1 METVPVK
8 SAFLRDRLPA
18 LMALLSRVLPDRP
31 LALLTVLA
39 LVLPALIWPLAAWG
53 QFSQPKVTYERFKW
67 KMYSAPH
74 FDVYYYPEEEA
85 FLEQMVS
92 FAESAYLKLSEDL
105 DHELS
110 VRIPLIYY
118 KTHPEFAQTNITMQE
133 LPEAVGAFAEPVQN
147 RMVLPID
154 GPPDKVYK
162 LLTHELTHIFQY
174 DILYNNKLGRVIRSN
189 PPLWI
194 MEGLASYLAEDEDSF
209 DTMAI
214 RDAVVNSIVPRIE
227 QLGRLSFLT
236 YRFGNDVFSF
246 IEERWGKDGIRNFLF
261 EYRKVLLR
269 NNVPKAIKEAF
280 GLDIEDFNR
289 EFQRYLRERYLPYLL
304 EKKEPGDYGREI
316 GFKRPGVFTF
326 APTVSPGGE
335 LVAVLANRKME
346 LDLWVVSGSDGSPI
360 RNVTKGFTNDWQYL
374 VAEVFEGKRDL
385 AWSPAGDEVA
395 VFVRKENRR
404 NLVIFNP
411 RTGKRIKMI
420 PMPGLALQ
428 SSPAYSPDGRRI
440 AFAANVA
447 GIYDIYSYD
456 LITKEVVN
464 HTDDPYVDGNPMWSA
479 DSTTVLYN
487 RRINAYQKVFE
498 VLVNDPTRKTQLTF
512 GQSSDI
518 MPSYSRDNHRVY
530 YSSDRGDGIFNL
542 FELDLRNGS
551 ERRLTDVSTGVFA
564 PVELDTHGDKNVV
577 VFTSYFQGRYRLY
590 RMELGPPEEEIPM
603 IERDLR
609 TEELEPFK
617 PPLQL
622 TLDEDQKKKY
632 KRKYQVESPGLEVGV
647 TDDGTFFGNT
657 YVSFADLMGDTRFIF
672 ALSTVANSSNLDFF
686 YTDYSR
692 RTNLIYHVYQH
703 EDFYYTSNVQR
714 VNNPQP
720 GGPAFVS
727 EIVRIEQR
735 FSGGSF
741 NIQYPWNR
749 YYGFDAGVGLSDN
762 KVPTFNAVYDPGLN
776 ITFKVIEETKYQ
788 ALDTSFFFTGN
799 TVRWRSW
806 GPLAGQRF
814 RIGAIYSPELG
825 GSEATVSQY
834 FLDYRKYWKI
844 TGNSSFASRTFA
856 IWSNSKSTD
865 FQRVYSIGGLNQ
877 LRGAEFR
884 SYVGDRVYF
893 QNLEFRFPLIRD
905 LVFPFGGGL
914 RNIMGVLFMDIGG
927 AYFSGGGYW
936 DTDSRVLVGKVPEG
950 SPQCQETGF
959 IDELQRCRE
968 PYDFWNSEGGFL
980 QDGYAS
986 WGIGFNFRLS
996 ILELNWVFAQ
1006 RIGMEGD
1013 NGPWHSAFY
1022 IGNKF

>member
-1 METVPVK
+1 VK
-8 SAFLRDRLPA
+8 STFHKRWF
-18 LMALLSRVLPDRP
+18 
-31 LALLTVLA
+31 LTVLA
-39 LVLPALIWPLAAWG
+39 LALPALLWPLAAWG

-105 DHELS
+105 EHELS

-174 DILYNNKLGRVIRSN
+174 DILYNNKLGRAIRSN

-304 EKKEPGDYGREI
+304 EKNEPGDYGREI

-326 APTVSPGGE
+326 APAVSPGGE

-346 LDLWVVSGSDGSPI
+346 LDLWVLSGSDGSPI

-374 VAEVFEGKRDL
+374 VAEVFEGNRDL

-395 VFVRKENRR
+395 LFVRKENRR

-428 SSPAYSPDGRRI
+428 SSPAYSPDGRQI

-456 LITKEVVN
+456 LITGEVVN
-464 HTDDPYVDGNPMWSA
+464 RTDDPYVDSNPMWSS
-479 DSTTVLYN
+479 DGTSLLYN
-487 RRINAYQKVFE
+487 RRINAFQKVFE

-518 MPSYSRDNHRVY
+518 MPAYSRDNHRVY

-542 FELDLRNGS
+542 FELDLRTGS

-564 PVELDTHGDKNVV
+564 PVELDTLGDKNVV

-603 IERDLR
+603 AERDLR
-609 TEELEPFK
+609 AQELEPFV

-632 KRKYQVESPGLEVGV
+632 KRKYKVESPGLAVGI

-657 YVSFADLMGDTRFIF
+657 YVSFADLMGDTRFVF
-672 ALSTVANSSNLDFF
+672 ALATVANFTRLDFF

-692 RTNLIYHVYQH
+692 RTNFIYHAYQH
-703 EDFYYTSNVQR
+703 EDFYYSSNLRLVDPD
-714 VNNPQP
+714 NPSS
-720 GGPAFVS
+720 GFIN

-735 FSGGSF
+735 FTGGSF

-749 YYGFDAGVGLSDN
+749 YYGYEAGVGLSDN
-762 KVPTFNAVYDPGLN
+762 KVPTFTAEEVGGF
-776 ITFKVIEETKYQ
+776 TVKVLQENKYQ
-788 ALDTSFFFTGN
+788 SLDASFFFTGD
-799 TVRWRSW
+799 TVRWQNW

-825 GSEATVSQY
+825 GSEATVHQY
-834 FLDYRKYWKI
+834 FLDYRKYWKV
-844 TGNSSFASRTFA
+844 TANSSFATRTFG
-856 IWSNSKSTD
+856 ILSNSKSTE
-865 FQRVYSIGGLNQ
+865 FQRVYTIGGLNQ
-877 LRGAEFR
+877 LRGANFR
-884 SYVGDRVYF
+884 EYVGDRVFF
-893 QNLEFRFPLIRD
+893 QNLEFRFPLVRD
-905 LVFPFGGGL
+905 LTFPFGGGF

-927 AYFSGGGYW
+927 AYFTGGGYW
-936 DTDSRVLVGKVPEG
+936 DPQKNVFVGKALDGAGGRNE
-950 SPQCQETGF
+950 ETGDPEICF
-959 IDELQRCRE
+959 DTTGYIDELQFCRE
-968 PYDFWNSEGGFL
+968 GYNFWDSSQARL
-980 QDGYAS
+980 QDGFAS
-986 WGIGFNFRLS
+986 WGIGLNFRLS

-1006 RIGMEGD
+1006 RIDFGG
-1013 NGPWHSAFY
+1013 NKGPWHSAFY